1 MSEQNKRIS
10 SCACSCVC
18 VFDVCMDVCVCVCV
32 YDGGLYG
39 YPYMSAY
46 ACYMECA
53 CVVYALHICS
63 DVRLRAALYMRP
75 CLSLLYI

>member
-1 MSEQNKRIS
+1 VHAR
-10 SCACSCVC
+10 
-18 VFDVCMDVCVCVCV
+18 VCVCSMCAWMCVCACV
-32 YDGGLYG
+32 YDGGIYG

-63 DVRLRAALYMRP
+63 DVRLRAARYICALA
-75 CLSLLYI
+75 CLCYIYNI